1 MTAPF
6 TDVDAAVAEGHF
18 IQHSLNKT
26 AYIVCDDKS
35 LLFVL
40 TDDQYSRDKWCGFAV
55 LEIFHP
61 GGCHEN
67 KRVFSKPT

>member
-1 MTAPF
+1 MTTPF

-40 TDDQYSRDKWCGFAV
+40 TEIKSRIELQPGRKLV
-55 LEIFHP
+55 STTHIFIMMQQVSGNHT
-61 GGCHEN
+61 C
-67 KRVFSKPT
+67 